1 MALGNHSH
9 APAIAHKHPG
19 ARLIGVA
26 WCSTYRPSDDAR
38 QDERLR
44 EGLADIAS
52 LSSLLVRLLLRSMNQ
67 AIVVLG
73 VLQVAFRCD

>member
-1 MALGNHSH
+1 MKPKQ
-9 APAIAHKHPG
+9 PAGP
-19 ARLIGVA
+19 
-26 WCSTYRPSDDAR
+26 DDAR
-38 QDERLR
+38 QDGRLR

-52 LSSLLVRLLLRSMNQ
+52 LSSLLVRLLLRSMDQ